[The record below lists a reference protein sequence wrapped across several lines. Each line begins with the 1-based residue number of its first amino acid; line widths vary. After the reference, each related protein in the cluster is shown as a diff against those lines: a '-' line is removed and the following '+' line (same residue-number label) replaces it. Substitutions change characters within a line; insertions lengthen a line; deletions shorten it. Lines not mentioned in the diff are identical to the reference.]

1 MESVKFYCN
10 NKPQVGEIVQVTFT
24 ERSDEHAIGYLTEYD
39 GNVIMAFSQATK
51 RKKIRSIN
59 KLIPLNKPM
68 AAIIET
74 FNEASN
80 DGDVSRAY
88 LDDSEENYNSKF
100 ISNRKLYNGIYQIC
114 QKLKKDFNSLWENQI
129 YPFLVEIKTD
139 DETEFVLD
147 EFINN
152 IDKFEQ
158 VLSDKILFEEIKK
171 NFSSIEINEKFKK
184 TVGIISNDGVNYTKE
199 LVENS
204 LNHDDIE
211 EYKDCISIKYFNTPN
226 YLIETNVSEELLND
240 FINILQENAKAIKN
254 VYVKTN

>member
-74 FNEASN
+74 FNESSK

-114 QKLKKDFNSLWENQI
+114 QKLKIDFNSLWENQI

-171 NFSSIEINEKFKK
+171 NL
-184 TVGIISNDGVNYTKE
+184 D
-199 LVENS
+199 
-204 LNHDDIE
+204 
-211 EYKDCISIKYFNTPN
+211 
-226 YLIETNVSEELLND
+226 
-240 FINILQENAKAIKN
+240 
-254 VYVKTN
+254 

>member
-74 FNEASN
+74 FNESSK

-114 QKLKKDFNSLWENQI
+114 QKLKIDFNSLWENQI